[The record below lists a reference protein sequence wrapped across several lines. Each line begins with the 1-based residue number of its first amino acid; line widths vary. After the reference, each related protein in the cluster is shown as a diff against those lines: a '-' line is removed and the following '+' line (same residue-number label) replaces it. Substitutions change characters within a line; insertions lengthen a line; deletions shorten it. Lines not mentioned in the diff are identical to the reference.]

1 MICTYTQTKRTRSII
16 LNYLV
21 YHYSYLYLNKKD
33 KSKFVQGFK
42 NDH

>member
-1 MICTYTQTKRTRSII
+1 MYIYIQIRRTRSTI
-16 LNYLV
+16 LNYSV
-21 YHYSYLYLNKKD
+21 YHYNYLYLNKKD